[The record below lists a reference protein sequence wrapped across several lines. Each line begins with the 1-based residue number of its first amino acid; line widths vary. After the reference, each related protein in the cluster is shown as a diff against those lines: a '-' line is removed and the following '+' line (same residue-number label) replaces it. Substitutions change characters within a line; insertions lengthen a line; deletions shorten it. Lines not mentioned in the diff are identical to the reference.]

1 MSPFASCVYS
11 TPFLLSVQY
20 FNSAKPLLFILKSVI
35 FIIKTHESLVQN
47 TKSWYALPRTAMNS
61 TPILITER
69 EVALPAEQGHHS
81 SIVLLCHEL
90 AALHFEQQAESL
102 TASALEREALEPT
115 YVGRGLAVPHAR
127 VAGLPAAAVYIAH
140 CDTPIPW
147 PEEQADTV
155 ILLAVPA
162 EHPELYLQLLGKTMR
177 WRMKGL
183 GTAELKS
190 LLQ

>member
-20 FNSAKPLLFILKSVI
+20 FNSEKPPLFALKSVI
-35 FIIKTHESLVQN
+35 SKIKTQESLVQC
-47 TKSWYALPRTAMNS
+47 TESCYALPRTAMNT

-69 EVALPAEQGHHS
+69 ETALPSEQGYHS
-81 SIVLLCHEL
+81 SIARLCHEL

-102 TASALEREALEPT
+102 TASALEREELEST

-127 VAGLPAAAVYIAH
+127 VSGLPAAAVYIAR
-140 CDTPIPW
+140 CEAPIPW

-155 ILLAVPA
+155 IFLAVPA
-162 EHPELYLQLLGKTMR
+162 EQPELYLQLLGKIMR

-183 GTAELKS
+183 CTAELKS